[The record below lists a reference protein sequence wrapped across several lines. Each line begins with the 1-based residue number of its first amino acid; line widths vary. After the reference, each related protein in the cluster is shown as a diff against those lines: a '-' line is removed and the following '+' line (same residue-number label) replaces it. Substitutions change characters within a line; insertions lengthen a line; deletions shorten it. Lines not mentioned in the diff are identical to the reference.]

1 MYKIVDK
8 ITSGGISKQAL
19 VSSQN
24 IQPDAGGLI
33 ECPNMND
40 VLSGRGGRINN
51 HSGNLYYRTLVNNYK
66 HNYLDKNTKK
76 LDKVKIANQI
86 VMLIR
91 TTNPPGR
98 FLKQDKDT
106 KCWKEIGDEK
116 ARKKAGQAMRENAPE
131 TRRDLEEGKVTSL
144 VIDSSLNAPA
154 SAYVSPLAISPSHV
168 SYNHQELMP
177 MPVVSHP
184 GVIPTP
190 IIPTPIIPTPVVS
203 RPVAI
208 PTLVVSHSEVIP
220 SRVASYPPAGG
231 YPQAGPI
238 VYGVNSI
245 PNAAARS
252 KYSPYD
258 QAPLPTPSGLQLEDT
273 ILQPLPYRPYAELG
287 KNGQTTIPEERQ
299 ENIGAKEDG
308 NSTNKSNVLEIQ
320 QTPEERHNILGA
332 NSAAF
337 DQTFNRL
344 NDSNFSTRSDVSSLG
359 ARISLN
365 SSKVST
371 GSSKSSPNLTS
382 ISIDIS
388 SDPDVEEAKREKF
401 HQRTV
406 TTADSTA
413 VHLEKGPYNQD
424 CTNVLADDTDVR
436 REKYQQRIRAG
447 TGHTE
452 KDLNLTLDPEDFRDG
467 RNSYLPNEL
476 IQRDNSETSLKMSD
490 VTLFRPTDSMRMSI
504 NTSSFAAIHGRESS
518 RDMSREMI
526 DVQEVMADWNCNSRQ
541 TSSGSSDPNINRRE
555 RFKSDYSS
563 DAMSFRVEKGKSD
576 NSSSDDMSLVSRSSR
591 RSVTSSW
598 LHSFKGMQGLPPPGD
613 QRQRLFSDFS
623 NRSMLSELSTDMI
636 ALDLAADGS
645 PFFNDP
651 NSPPM
656 SPPTSP

>member
-106 KCWKEIGDEK
+106 KCWKEIGDVE
-116 ARKKAGQAMRENAPE
+116 ARKKAGRAMRENAP
-131 TRRDLEEGKVTSL
+131 D
-144 VIDSSLNAPA
+144 
-154 SAYVSPLAISPSHV
+154 
-168 SYNHQELMP
+168 
-177 MPVVSHP
+177 
-184 GVIPTP
+184 
-190 IIPTPIIPTPVVS
+190 
-203 RPVAI
+203 
-208 PTLVVSHSEVIP
+208 
-220 SRVASYPPAGG
+220 
-231 YPQAGPI
+231 
-238 VYGVNSI
+238 
-245 PNAAARS
+245 
-252 KYSPYD
+252 
-258 QAPLPTPSGLQLEDT
+258 SGLQLEDT

>member
-8 ITSGGISKQAL
+8 ITSGGISKLAL

-40 VLSGRGGRINN
+40 VLSGSGGRIIK

-76 LDKVKIANQI
+76 LHKVKIANQI
-86 VMLIR
+86 VMRIR

-106 KCWKEIGDEK
+106 KCWKEIGDVE
-116 ARKKAGQAMRENAPE
+116 ARKKAGRAMRENAP
-131 TRRDLEEGKVTSL
+131 
-144 VIDSSLNAPA
+144 DSGL
-154 SAYVSPLAISPSHV
+154 
-168 SYNHQELMP
+168 
-177 MPVVSHP
+177 HP
-184 GVIPTP
+184 
-190 IIPTPIIPTPVVS
+190 
-203 RPVAI
+203 
-208 PTLVVSHSEVIP
+208 
-220 SRVASYPPAGG
+220 
-231 YPQAGPI
+231 
-238 VYGVNSI
+238 YGVNNI

-344 NDSNFSTRSDVSSLG
+344 NDSNFSTISDVSSLG

-371 GSSKSSPNLTS
+371 GSSKSSPS
-382 ISIDIS
+382 Y
-388 SDPDVEEAKREKF
+388 VEEAKRMEF

-452 KDLNLTLDPEDFRDG
+452 KDLNLTLDPEDFRDN

-576 NSSSDDMSLVSRSSR
+576 YSSSDDMSLVSRSSR
-591 RSVTSSW
+591 RSITSSW
-598 LHSFKGMQGLPPPGD
+598 LHPFKGMQGLPLPGD

-623 NRSMLSELSTDMI
+623 QRSMLSELSTDMI